1 MRIPFRRRPVPAAP
15 GPVPTAVPDLGPSR
29 HAEIIAFRTPPVAKT
44 CQALIDEHRYAEA
57 CELFANQASG
67 SRQLIELGE
76 KNNTPPAISLRP
88 ELDMRLAWALEQMGL
103 MKLQLGRIDEAIED
117 NAEALLIYRRLTA
130 DDPWFGQFLAHC
142 LLERAFALTR
152 VPDFAEA
159 NSSVEE
165 AIAIHRTVTRQVPD
179 EWEGFGKGF
188 PAVADSTRDL
198 IIKEASRLGLKDQ
211 DGFEVPPGSEIATFA
226 NREEAIKVLRGYVM
240 PPDKLTHGVA
250 ENAPEILPGLVL
262 AVCTWRDEQLGF
274 MPYYTMVQ
282 AFGDPMLVRQA
293 ALANLQNLD
302 GIEIQ
307 KLILG
312 DDEETETIV
321 LGANDPFVASRCAV
335 LPWLVHHMYGET
347 ARHGTL
353 VSLPIRGG
361 LQFHVIR
368 GKASLLSA
376 TILAAA
382 VHEQFRHSPEENRI
396 SPDVFM
402 VAPDGRAQRVAYID
416 EHGNDVIDTSGLLG
430 EALYGPPP
438 NGLNLPR

>member
-15 GPVPTAVPDLGPSR
+15 GPVPTGLGPSR
-29 HAEIIAFRTPPVAKT
+29 HADIIAFRMAPVAET
-44 CQALIDEHRYAEA
+44 CQALINEHRYAEA
-57 CELFANQASG
+57 YELFAKQASA
-67 SRQLIELGE
+67 SRQLIEISE

-142 LLERAFALTR
+142 LLERAFAVTR
-152 VPDFAEA
+152 VADFPQA
-159 NSSVEE
+159 NRAVEE

-179 EWEGFGKGF
+179 EWEGFCEGF
-188 PAVADSTRDL
+188 PPLADSTRDL
-198 IIKEASRLGLKDQ
+198 IIKEAGRLGLKEQ

-226 NREEAIKVLRGYVM
+226 NREEAIKALRGYVM
-240 PPDKLTHGVA
+240 PPGKLTHAAA
-250 ENAPEILPGLVL
+250 ENAPEVLPGLAL
-262 AVCTWRDEQLGF
+262 AVCTWHHEKLGF
-274 MPYYTMVQ
+274 IPYSTMEQ
-282 AFGDPMLVRQA
+282 AFGDPVLVRQA

-302 GIEIQ
+302 GIEIA
-307 KLILG
+307 KMILA

-321 LGANDPFVASRCAV
+321 LAANDPFVASRCAV
-335 LPWLVHHMYGET
+335 LPWLVDHMYGET
-347 ARHGTL
+347 ARYGTL
-353 VSLPIRGG
+353 VCLPIRGA

-368 GKASLLSA
+368 GKASLVSA
-376 TILAAA
+376 KVLAHA
-382 VHEQFRHSPEENRI
+382 VHEHFRQAPEENQI

-402 VAPDGRAQRVAYID
+402 VAPDGRAGRVAYID